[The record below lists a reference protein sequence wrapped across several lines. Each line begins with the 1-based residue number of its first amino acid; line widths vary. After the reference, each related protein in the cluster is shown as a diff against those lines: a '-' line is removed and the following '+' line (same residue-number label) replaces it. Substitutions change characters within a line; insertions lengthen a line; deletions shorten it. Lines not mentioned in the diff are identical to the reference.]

1 METTEPKTLK
11 VVSKKDAIAEKN
23 EQRQKLVDMLSEKI
37 EQKEKAVVSK
47 LYLIEGEEKVADAVI
62 DFIQNKAQWKFSESL
77 GIMECIRQVTEAK
90 ANITKKKTKQFLIPS
105 LALEA
110 IYYFLTKVE
119 GVGITQANDYVNNL
133 LKPISD
139 ALSRAKSDRE
149 EIDQLMRDRGTLE
162 TAIECGADLENE
174 DSLVAEIEAE
184 LLKEI

>member
-1 METTEPKTLK
+1 METTEKTLK
-11 VVSKKDAIAEKN
+11 VVSKKEAIAEKN
-23 EQRQKLVDMLSEKI
+23 EQRQKLVDLLSEKI
-37 EQKEKAVVSK
+37 EQKEKTIASK

-62 DFIQNKAQWKFSESL
+62 DFLQNKAQWKFSESL
-77 GIMECIRQVTEAK
+77 GIMECIRQVNEAK
-90 ANITKKKTKQFLIPS
+90 SNITKKKTKQFLIPS
-105 LALEA
+105 LSLEA

-162 TAIECGADLENE
+162 TAIESGADLENE